1 MGRETEYLPSCV
13 LEFASNHQCLY
24 TEQLKK
30 NVQIQLLMLLERYQ
44 FAIHIPLTIF
54 ASPHSLTCPLSLG
67 WGFFKDSLD
76 ASLISILPAR
86 DGTLVALQ
94 ILYIYFFI

>member
-1 MGRETEYLPSCV
+1 MEPEAR
-13 LEFASNHQCLY
+13 
-24 TEQLKK
+24 K
-30 NVQIQLLMLLERYQ
+30 QIQLLMLLERYQ